1 ADVRAQLELRL
12 LTPKAAAAFVKENL
26 AGYARKEINGRGKEV
41 GEDAEKILA
50 VLLRVFGD
58 GNTLPQLQQRF
69 FSYKQM
75 PQQDLLSCS
84 LELVSLYDNIVSL
97 DGAYSACRESS
108 LKSRLAEAVVDENLK
123 RELRRLNI
131 ESPKLAFFELRD
143 RAVNWLGTT
152 TDRYTREA
160 TVKTVS
166 AETNVLELL
175 KKQTAQ
181 IEAQQTQINKL
192 QDQLINGRGQMPVRR
207 YQPSNGRQDRRC
219 YVCDQPGHFKCD
231 CPQRVRRSSNANKFN
246 PLNERSPSS

>member
-1 ADVRAQLELRL
+1 MRTLSVDVDKDRAGRVCVVRSYKRGGYFVEVPPRLSIAGETPDDWVADVRAQLELRL

-123 RELRRLNI
+123 SCSKYQVI
-131 ESPKLAFFELRD
+131 IFKY
-143 RAVNWLGTT
+143 V
-152 TDRYTREA
+152 
-160 TVKTVS
+160 
-166 AETNVLELL
+166 
-175 KKQTAQ
+175 
-181 IEAQQTQINKL
+181 I
-192 QDQLINGRGQMPVRR
+192 VR
-207 YQPSNGRQDRRC
+207 
-219 YVCDQPGHFKCD
+219 
-231 CPQRVRRSSNANKFN
+231 
-246 PLNERSPSS
+246 